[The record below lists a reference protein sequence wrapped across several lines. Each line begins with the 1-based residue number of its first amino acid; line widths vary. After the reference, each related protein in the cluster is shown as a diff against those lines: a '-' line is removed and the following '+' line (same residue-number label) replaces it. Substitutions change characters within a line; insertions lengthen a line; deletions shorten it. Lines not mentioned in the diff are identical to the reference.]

1 MNLGSWGSGEDL
13 RGIGRINHK
22 LNIFYQNNLFSI
34 LEIKIKNLT
43 MSQPQRRPSKSES
56 LGQPMGPNFYKAVRG
71 TNAPKERMTTLW
83 KEFHRCL
90 PLLWMEQPH
99 TSHLPLSITVFHTAL
114 SITAADPPADCVPGR
129 SLVDSRLT
137 PWWSCSSLVCILNV
151 FLGNHKLKPFSLG
164 ALLLVVSIFIE
175 NQLKVL
181 YIFSIY
187 RFPLLVWCSSLVHIN
202 PLCSYL
208 QINAVAL

>member
-1 MNLGSWGSGEDL
+1 
-13 RGIGRINHK
+13 
-22 LNIFYQNNLFSI
+22 
-34 LEIKIKNLT
+34 

-83 KEFHRCL
+83 KEFYRCL

-99 TSHLPLSITVFHTAL
+99 TSHHPLSITVFHTAL
-114 SITAADPPADCVPGR
+114 SITAADPLADCGPGR
-129 SLVDSRLT
+129 SLAESRLT
-137 PWWSCSSLVCILNV
+137 LMELLQTGLHPNV

-164 ALLLVVSIFIE
+164 ALLLVVSVFIE

-181 YIFSIY
+181 YIFLSMGSH
-187 RFPLLVWCSSLVHIN
+187 C
-202 PLCSYL
+202 LCGAALSY
-208 QINAVAL
+208 I